1 MRRLAVLASCAGSVP
16 PLDAGAAEPA
26 PVSIQV
32 RNLSVVYGSLPVIAD
47 LSFSVHSQEF
57 VSLLGPSGCG
67 KSTLLRAI
75 AGLVKP
81 CAGEVTLGHGPTA
94 AGKIG
99 LSLGLMFQKPL
110 LMPWRT
116 TLQNVLLP
124 VEIALGGSTVG
135 AADIA
140 RAEQILA
147 MVRLSGFE
155 KSYPHQ
161 LSGGMQ
167 QRVALARALMS
178 DPELLLLDEPFGA
191 LDELTRE
198 TLNDELLRIWRS
210 AETRLKTIVMVT
222 HSIPEAVALSDRIF
236 VFASR
241 PARLAHTVEVALPH
255 PRAND
260 SAAHARVVAQV
271 RGLVRSLG

>member
-1 MRRLAVLASCAGSVP
+1 VSSV
-16 PLDAGAAEPA
+16 AAATRPA
-26 PVSIQV
+26 PASIEV
-32 RNLSVVYGSLPVIAD
+32 RKLGVFYGPLAVIAD
-47 LSFSVHSQEF
+47 LSFSVRSQEF

-75 AGLVKP
+75 AGLIEP
-81 CAGEVTLGHGPTA
+81 GAGEVTLGGRPGL
-94 AGKIG
+94 AGEGGQRG
-99 LSLGLMFQKPL
+99 LRLGLMFQKPL

-135 AADIA
+135 ATDIA
-140 RAEQILA
+140 RAERILA
-147 MVRLSGFE
+147 LVRLSGFE

-210 AETRLKTIVMVT
+210 TETRLKTIVMVT

-255 PRAND
+255 PRAD
-260 SAAHARVVAQV
+260 HGAACSRLVAHV
-271 RGLVRSLG
+271 RGLVRAVS

>member
-1 MRRLAVLASCAGSVP
+1 MKGLALLARTDELAPATTGASNESPVL
-16 PLDAGAAEPA
+16 
-26 PVSIQV
+26 IQV
-32 RNLSVVYGSLPVIAD
+32 QNLSVRYGTLPVITD
-47 LSFSVHSQEF
+47 LSFSVRSHEF

-81 CAGEVTLGHGPTA
+81 FTGRVTLGTRLRDAERHG
-94 AGKIG
+94 
-99 LSLGLMFQKPL
+99 LRLGLMFQKPL

-124 VEIALGGSTVG
+124 AEIALGGATVS
-135 AADIA
+135 ADDIA
-140 RAEQILA
+140 RARHILS

-155 KSYPHQ
+155 SAYPYQ

-178 DPELLLLDEPFGA
+178 DPELLLLDEPFSA

-198 TLNDELLRIWRS
+198 ALNEELLGIWHS
-210 AETRLKTIVMVT
+210 AQTRLQAIVMVT
-222 HSIPEAVALSDRIF
+222 HSIPEAAALSDRIF

-241 PARLAHTVEVALPH
+241 PARLAHTVEVVLPH
-255 PRAND
+255 PRAD
-260 SAAHARVVAQV
+260 DTAAYSRVVGEV
-271 RGLVRSLG
+271 RALVRRLA